1 MKEILT
7 FVVLLI
13 LGALRYFEYRHR
25 EHEQTN
31 HHRGWVR
38 NTLGSEEPIL
48 LPVLLRGVGLRLS

>member
-25 EHEQTN
+25 E
-31 HHRGWVR
+31 
-38 NTLGSEEPIL
+38 
-48 LPVLLRGVGLRLS
+48 